1 MNKKMGLK
9 KLTAAVLG
17 GVMTVAMS
25 TTTFA
30 AAMDITLPS
39 AVQLALE
46 NNRTIKQSVADYD
59 AAFWQY
65 RAARRASA
73 PTVSWASSASR
84 IGGPYADYAMGG
96 DTNNFSNTL
105 SASMPLYNGAI
116 IGNRNAAKAGLAAA
130 DLGLEA
136 TKQGVKMST
145 TDAYFKALQARNQI
159 KVYQETVATCEEH
172 LKNVNAQYSVGT
184 VAKSDVLSSKVQ
196 LASAQQGLI
205 NAENSYDISIARL
218 NYIIGNPINTQ
229 LNMMDDLDY
238 RHYEL
243 SLAECI
249 EVAMINRPD
258 GLAAEYAV
266 EAAKGK
272 VQAARAGYLP
282 SVNASVSRGFGSDKA
297 FKQDERN
304 QDSKWTVGLGLNWN
318 IFDTGLTAANV
329 ENANAGVRKAEEQA
343 ADTKDNIQ
351 LEVQTAIL
359 NMQSAEKNIST
370 TKVAVENAEE
380 DYKIAKVRYSAGVG
394 TNLEVTDAQEKLT
407 TARTNYYT
415 AMYNYNASKAA
426 LDKAMGLMVD
436 LDVTEYRTEIEGIRA
451 KEAEKAA
458 KIAEKKAKEA
468 AKAMVTKDK

>member
-1 MNKKMGLK
+1 MNKKIGFK

-17 GVMTVAMS
+17 GMMTIAMS
-25 TTTFA
+25 ATAFA
-30 AAMDITLPS
+30 ATMDITLPN
-39 AVQLALE
+39 AVQMALE

-65 RAARRASA
+65 RASRRASA
-73 PTVSWASSASR
+73 PTVSWASNAARLS
-84 IGGPYADYAMGG
+84 GPYYAK

-105 SASMPLYNGAI
+105 SASMPLYNGEI
-116 IGNRNAAKAGLAAA
+116 VGNRNSAKARLAAA

-205 NAENSYDISIARL
+205 NAENNYDISVAKL
-218 NYIIGNPINTQ
+218 NYIIGNPIDTQ

-238 RHYEL
+238 RHYDL

-282 SVNASVSRGFGSDKA
+282 SVNANVSRGIGSDKP
-297 FKQDERN
+297 FKEESN
-304 QDSKWTVGLGLNWN
+304 NPDSKWTVGIGLNWN
-318 IFDTGLTAANV
+318 IFDNGLTAANV
-329 ENANAGVRKAEEQA
+329 ESANAGVRKAEEQA
-343 ADTKDNIQ
+343 ADTRDNIQ

-415 AMYNYNASKAA
+415 AMYNYNTNKAA

-436 LDVTEYRTEIEGIRA
+436 LDVADYRAEIAGIRA

-458 KIAEKKAKEA
+458 KIAEKKAKA
-468 AKAMVTKDK
+468 AENK